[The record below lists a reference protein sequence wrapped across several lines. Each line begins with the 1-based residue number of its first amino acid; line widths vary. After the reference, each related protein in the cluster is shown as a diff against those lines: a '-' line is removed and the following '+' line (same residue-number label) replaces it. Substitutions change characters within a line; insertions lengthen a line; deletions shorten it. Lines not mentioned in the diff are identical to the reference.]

1 MVQGLPVTPVPG
13 SNIFITGHD
22 ETTPDHGI
30 ICHPISTR
38 EALHLAYQGLRILSN
53 LFDEV

>member
-1 MVQGLPVTPVPG
+1 MTPVPG